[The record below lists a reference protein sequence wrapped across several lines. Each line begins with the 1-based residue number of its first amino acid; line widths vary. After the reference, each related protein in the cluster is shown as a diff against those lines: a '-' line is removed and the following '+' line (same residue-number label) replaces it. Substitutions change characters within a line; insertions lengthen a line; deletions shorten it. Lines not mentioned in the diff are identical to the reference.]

1 MKNIRLVFLAVFIFT
16 ISGYAQMRHFGHNPG
31 MEKIEQLEKIKL
43 IETLKMDE
51 ETTLRFFARRSEM
64 MIKTDSLMKTGE
76 EIINKMAMLV
86 DDKTKDHTKELKTL
100 INKFDEVQKSVQK
113 LRSDFVKSLDDI
125 LTTEQIAKMIIFDR
139 NFKDELRR
147 VLIRG
152 KKPKFRD

>member
-16 ISGYAQMRHFGHNPG
+16 ISGYGQMRHFGHNPG

-64 MIKTDSLMKTGE
+64 MIKTDSLMKKGE

-113 LRSDFVKSLDDI
+113 IRSDFVKSLDDI